1 MERARRLTQT
11 GRRFRKGLKAIETGL
26 GMPAKMISEMVVGK
40 SDSIA
45 SVRTM
50 IRFSVNASAS
60 VLITGPSG
68 CGKEVVAKA
77 IHQASKRKDQP
88 FIAINSGAIPT
99 ELIESELFGH
109 EGGSFTGASNRHIGL
124 FEQANG
130 GTLFLD
136 EIGEMPLALQ
146 VKLLRVIEERSIRRV
161 GGSKQ
166 IPVDVRIVAATNRDL
181 HQQIASGEFR
191 EDLFYRLCVIP
202 ICIPSLRERPED
214 VTALIDHFINLI
226 EPGEVRPII
235 GEEAIARLAAYS
247 WPGNVRELRNVVERA
262 AIFFPGQTIGR
273 EEVELLLTERSVVA
287 IHHNSEIPASIGET
301 AMKARFIDGFSLQ
314 EHLQEEERR
323 LMVEALVE
331 CGGVIAKAAR
341 LVDVQRTTFVEKM
354 RRHGISRDDQQAA

>member
-1 MERARRLTQT
+1 
-11 GRRFRKGLKAIETGL
+11 
-26 GMPAKMISEMVVGK
+26 MISEMVVGK

-77 IHQASKRKDQP
+77 IHRASKRKDQP
-88 FIAINSGAIPT
+88 FIAINSGAIPN

-109 EGGSFTGASNRHIGL
+109 EGGSFTGAHSRHIGL

-166 IPVDVRIVAATNRDL
+166 IPVNVRIVAATNRDL
-181 HQQIASGEFR
+181 QREIAAGAFR

-202 ICIPSLRERPED
+202 ICIPSLGERPED
-214 VTALIDHFINLI
+214 VAPLIDHFIGLI
-226 EPGEVRPII
+226 EPGEVRPSLS
-235 GEEAIARLAAYS
+235 ENAIDRLSAYS

-262 AIFFPGQTIGR
+262 AIFFPGQTIGH
-273 EEVELLLTERSVVA
+273 EEAELLLTERAVVA
-287 IHHNSEIPASIGET
+287 MHHNSADAVASTAET
-301 AMKARFIDGFSLQ
+301 AIKARFSEGFSLQ
-314 EHLQEEERR
+314 DHLQDEERR
-323 LMVEALVE
+323 LMIDALVE

-354 RRHGISRDDQQAA
+354 RRHGISREDSQAA

>member
-1 MERARRLTQT
+1 
-11 GRRFRKGLKAIETGL
+11 
-26 GMPAKMISEMVVGK
+26 MISEMVVGK
-40 SDSIA
+40 SDAIA

-50 IRFSVNASAS
+50 IRFSVNANAS
-60 VLITGPSG
+60 VMITGPSG

-77 IHQASKRKDQP
+77 IHRASRRKDQP

-109 EGGSFTGASNRHIGL
+109 EGGSFTGATNRHIGL
-124 FEQANG
+124 FEQAHG

-146 VKLLRVIEERSIRRV
+146 VKLLRVIEERTIRRV

-166 IPVDVRIVAATNRDL
+166 IPVDVRIIAATNRDL
-181 HQQIASGEFR
+181 QKEIASGGFR

-202 ICIPSLRERPED
+202 IVIPSLGQRPED
-214 VTALIDHFINLI
+214 VGSLVDHFIALI
-226 EPGEVRPII
+226 EPGEERPVMTDA
-235 GEEAIARLAAYS
+235 AIARLERHD

-273 EEVELLLTERSVVA
+273 EEAELLLTERAVFSL
-287 IHHNSEIPASIGET
+287 HHNSADAIASDAEVS
-301 AMKARFIDGFSLQ
+301 ASARFVDGFSLQ
-314 EHLQEEERR
+314 DHLQEEERR
-323 LMVEALVE
+323 LMIDALVQ

-354 RRHGISRDDQQAA
+354 RRHGITREEQQAA